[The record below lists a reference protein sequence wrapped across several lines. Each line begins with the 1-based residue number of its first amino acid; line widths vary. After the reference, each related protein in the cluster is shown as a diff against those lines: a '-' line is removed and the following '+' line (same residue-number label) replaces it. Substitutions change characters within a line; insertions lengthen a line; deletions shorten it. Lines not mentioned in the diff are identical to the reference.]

1 MNGKT
6 PKEKKKV
13 LFIAY
18 GYPPF
23 ATSGNSRTRALIKY
37 LPSRGWLPTV
47 LTVSK
52 DISHWGKGD
61 YSEGIFP
68 GVKVIRV
75 PFPDI
80 LTATRGVLVRGGI
93 LKSTGQGGDTI
104 FSWTSQAED
113 PAKTSLSNRVL
124 RWLKRWVSF
133 PDRQLPWFPFCL
145 KAALGE
151 VRHEGYQA
159 IVSTSPPFTAHF
171 IGSALQRLTS
181 IPWVADFRDPW
192 SGNPLSY
199 YTPFQKRIMP
209 IIEKRTLAGA
219 SAIVTVSESLAKD
232 LQKLHGENVKKIFT
246 ITNGFDPENYA
257 LEPKLTKKFTITYAG
272 EFYGSRRDPTPL
284 LRAIEELIEEKA
296 VRPEEIVVRLYGPPT
311 PSLHALKESLKHPQ
325 ILEIGNTLPKWEVI
339 QKEQESTLLLLLEW
353 EEPYL
358 AKIYGGK
365 IFEYLGAKRPILG
378 WCPSGGVIIDLF
390 EKTNAGTVA
399 TTYEELKTFLVRHLR
414 EFQSK
419 GSVEWKG
426 NDEEIEKYR
435 WSNLSLKFAELLES
449 LPPEGQ
455 R

>member
-1 MNGKT
+1 MNGEIPEGKN
-6 PKEKKKV
+6 KV

-23 ATSGNSRTRALIKY
+23 AASGNSRTRALVKY
-37 LPSRGWLPTV
+37 LPARGWLPTV

-52 DISHWGKGD
+52 DISHWGEGD
-61 YSEGIFP
+61 YHEGIFP
-68 GVKVIRV
+68 GVKVIRT

-80 LTATRGVLVRGGI
+80 LTATRDALVQGGI
-93 LKSTGQGGDTI
+93 LKSAGQGGDTV
-104 FSWTSQAED
+104 FSWAPPKGSAN
-113 PAKTSLSNRVL
+113 PNVSNRVL

-199 YTPFQKRIMP
+199 YTPFQRRVMP
-209 IIEKRTLAGA
+209 TIEKRTLSSA
-219 SAIVTVSESLAKD
+219 SAIVTVSEPLAKD
-232 LQKLHGENVKKIFT
+232 LEKLHGKNVKKIIT

-257 LEPKLTKKFTITYAG
+257 PEPKLTKKFTITYAG
-272 EFYGSRRDPTPL
+272 EFYGSRRDPKPL
-284 LRAIEELIEEKA
+284 LLAIEELIEEKA

-311 PSLHALKESLKHPQ
+311 PSLYALKESLKHLQ

-339 QKEQESTLLLLLEW
+339 QKEQESTLLFLLEW

-358 AKIYGGK
+358 AKGYGGK
-365 IFEYLGAKRPILG
+365 IFEYLGAKRPVLG
-378 WCPSGGVIIDLF
+378 WCPSGGIIVDLL
-390 EKTNAGTVA
+390 EKTGAGMVA
-399 TTYEELKTFLVRHLR
+399 TNYEELKASLARYIR
-414 EFQSK
+414 EFQNK
-419 GSVEWKG
+419 GVVEWKG
-426 NDEEIEKYR
+426 NDEEIEKYS

-449 LPPEGQ
+449 VLPEEQ
-455 R
+455 E